1 MVAKEIFLFVT
12 MTGACKKVN
21 FMDFFLST
29 IFVKLP
35 KKNSQT
41 VIFMGK
47 SHELSLFAT
56 IGHCWKGKNILR
68 NHDSWFWR
76 IFSTLQPWL
85 TVAKKLIS
93 WDFPI
98 IFMQMIW
105 LLKTCMDLWTWQK
118 KSLFYF
124 LFFQVDSN
132 NPKINL
138 ESLVGFSYH
147 LIL

>member
-1 MVAKEIFLFVT
+1 MINPNFQKLQKGKFHGFL
-12 MTGACKKVN
+12 KSK
-21 FMDFFLST
+21 FL
-29 IFVKLP
+29 VKLP
-35 KKNSQT
+35 KKIVQN
-41 VIFMGK
+41 VISLGK
-47 SHELSLFAT
+47 SHELILFAT
-56 IGHCWKGKNILR
+56 ISHCWKGKNILR

-98 IFMQMIW
+98 IFMQMSW

-124 LFFQVDSN
+124 LFFKVDSN
-132 NPKINL
+132 NPKFNL